1 MNEPLL
7 TADQVA
13 ELLAVDASWVREQA
27 RRETIPHLRLGRY
40 VRFRRASI
48 EEWLAEREC
57 GRSMGVHKNGRAAR

>member
-1 MNEPLL
+1 MSEPLL
-7 TADQVA
+7 TSEQVA
-13 ELLAVDASWVREQA
+13 ELLSVDTSWVREQA

-57 GRSMGVHKNGRAAR
+57 GRSMGVHENGRAAR